1 MPHALATETVDK
13 ITALHVIASTA
24 IWMCW
29 SVLVVL
35 LYALD
40 LGFTI
45 AELFGLLALTGF
57 SAAGFQLLWFGLG
70 ERALQPQFIRR
81 TTILLLL
88 PALGF
93 IYCFTTGN
101 YSLVLLRLLAIAC
114 GIGGAQL
121 YVRRRRHVTA
131 NQSMGWDLAVTAS
144 IGGIGI
150 VLAQIGTPFVALW
163 QGPFATPQGAAET
176 TISIGTLLGSVRPE
190 QNLWLSNLGWFTAF
204 VVAGLMLVNVLRRPR
219 ARAYG
224 WRSEQPTRRYF
235 LRNPHT
241 WVMTLLYIM
250 AFGSFIGFALA
261 FPLILQFL
269 FGFSREWQGGELI
282 RVMSNDYA
290 PQALTY
296 AWLGPLIGVVA
307 RPLGGWL
314 ADQYGGSRVTMVC
327 ALVLAVASLTASVLT
342 DKAYHSGAP
351 EHYFLLF
358 LLTFFV
364 LFAVSALASSAIYR
378 SASVLFPTNQLGI
391 ALRWLA
397 ACATAGAGYIPLMW
411 GVQSYT
417 ATPSLAL
424 VAFAIFYAL
433 CAAIVATVYLRR
445 HSVYFNP

>member
-1 MPHALATETVDK
+1 M
-13 ITALHVIASTA
+13 
-24 IWMCW
+24 
-29 SVLVVL
+29 VLI
-35 LYALD
+35 YALD

-57 SAAGFQLLWFGLG
+57 SAAAFQLLWFGLG
-70 ERALQPQFIRR
+70 ERALQPQFIR
-81 TTILLLL
+81 TTTPLLLL

-93 IYCFTTGN
+93 IYCFATGN
-101 YSLVLLRLLAIAC
+101 YSLALLQVLAIGC
-114 GIGGAQL
+114 GLGGAQL
-121 YVRRRRHVTA
+121 YVRRYQHVAA
-131 NQSMGWDLAVTAS
+131 NQTMGWDLAVTAS

-150 VLAQIGTPFVALW
+150 VLAQIGTPLIALW
-163 QGPFATPQGAAET
+163 RGPFATAGVPAET
-176 TISIGTLLGSVRPE
+176 TISIGTLLGSVRPG
-190 QNLWLSNLGWFTAF
+190 QSIWLSNLGWFTAL
-204 VVAGLMLVNVLRRPR
+204 VVITLLLMNWRRRPQLQ
-219 ARAYG
+219 A
-224 WRSEQPTRRYF
+224 WRSEKSTRRHL

-241 WVMTLLYIM
+241 WIMTLLYTM

-269 FGFSREWQGGELI
+269 FGLSREWEAGELV

-327 ALVLAVASLTASVLT
+327 ALLLALTSLVASVLT

-351 EHYFLLF
+351 EQYFLPF

-378 SASVLFPTNQLGI
+378 SASVLFPANQLGI

-417 ATPSLAL
+417 DTPALAL
-424 VAFAIFYAL
+424 VAFALFYAF
-433 CAAIVATVYLRR
+433 CAAIVGVVYLRR

>member
-1 MPHALATETVDK
+1 MSNAINTETVDK
-13 ITALHVIASTA
+13 VTALHVIASTA

-40 LGFTI
+40 LGFSV

-57 SAAGFQLLWFGLG
+57 SAAGFQLLWFALG
-70 ERALQPQFIRR
+70 ERALQPQFIRA
-81 TTILLLL
+81 TTVLLLL

-93 IYCFTTGN
+93 IYCFATRD
-101 YSLVLLRLLAIAC
+101 YPFVVLQLIALGC
-114 GIGGAQL
+114 GLGGAQL
-121 YVRRRRHVTA
+121 YIRSKQHVAGSQTI
-131 NQSMGWDLAVTAS
+131 GWDLAVTAS

-150 VLAQIGTPFVALW
+150 VLAQIVTPLVALW
-163 QGPFATPQGAAET
+163 HGPFASLESALT
-176 TISIGTLLGSVRPE
+176 TRVSIGTLLGTVRPDHS
-190 QNLWLSNLGWFTAF
+190 LWLSNLGWFTAL
-204 VVAGLMLVNVLRRPR
+204 VVVSLMVMNWRKPR
-219 ARAYG
+219 AKTIESA
-224 WRSEQPTRRYF
+224 SEPAIRRNL

-241 WVMTLLYIM
+241 WIMTLLYVM

-261 FPLILQFL
+261 FPLILQSL
-269 FGFSREWQGGELI
+269 FGLSREWQAGELI
-282 RVMSNDYA
+282 SVMSNDYA

-296 AWLGPLIGVVA
+296 AWLGPLVGVVT

-314 ADQYGGSRVTMVC
+314 ADQYGGARVTMVC
-327 ALVLAVASLTASVLT
+327 ALVLALTSVAASMLTAA
-342 DKAYHSGAP
+342 AYHSGAP
-351 EHYFLLF
+351 EQYFLPF

-378 SASVLFPTNQLGI
+378 SASVLFPTHQLAI

-397 ACATAGAGYIPLMW
+397 AWATAGAGYIPLMW

-417 ATPSLAL
+417 GTPAMAL
-424 VAFAIFYAL
+424 VAFALFYAF
-433 CAAIVATVYLRR
+433 CAGLVALVYLRR

>member
-1 MPHALATETVDK
+1 M
-13 ITALHVIASTA
+13 
-24 IWMCW
+24 
-29 SVLVVL
+29 VL

-70 ERALQPQFIRR
+70 ERALQPQFIRV
-81 TTILLLL
+81 TTSFLLI

-93 IYCFTTGN
+93 IYYFARGD
-101 YSLVLLRLLAIAC
+101 YPFLLLQLLAIGC
-114 GIGGAQL
+114 GLGGAQL
-121 YVRRRRHVTA
+121 YVRRYQHSA
-131 NQSMGWDLAVTAS
+131 GNQTIGWDLAVTAS

-150 VLAQIGTPFVALW
+150 VLAQIGTPLVALW
-163 QGPFATPQGAAET
+163 QGPYADSLNVTET
-176 TISIGTLLGSVRPE
+176 SISIGTLLGTVRPE
-190 QNLWLSNLGWFTAF
+190 HQLWLGNLGWFTMF
-204 VVAGLMLVNVLRRPR
+204 VVVSLILIGWRRRPQR
-219 ARAYG
+219 LL
-224 WRSEQPTRRYF
+224 WHSETATRRHL

-241 WVMTLLYIM
+241 WIMTLLYVM

-269 FGFSREWQGGELI
+269 FGFSREWQGGELL

-314 ADQYGGSRVTMVC
+314 ADQYGGARVTLVC
-327 ALVLAVASLTASVLT
+327 ALALALTSLAASVLT
-342 DKAYHSGAP
+342 GKAYHSGAP
-351 EHYFLLF
+351 EQYFLLF

-378 SASVLFPTNQLGI
+378 SASVLFPVHQLPI

-417 ATPSLAL
+417 GTPALAL
-424 VAFAIFYAL
+424 VAFAVFYAL
-433 CAAIVATVYLRR
+433 CALVVALVYLRR